1 MRMFL
6 LFLLVFPSVLLA
18 EATPVVGGD
27 EIVTILQ
34 NRDKAK
40 LQALFDSTTLAEQ
53 VADQLSL
60 NESDRAGFVKGMR
73 EGMADFPAVLI
84 AQLEQLQPV
93 IKLIRTREKDGRYLH
108 LVRFDKSRA
117 SAGYDYFEFECDSD
131 GHIIDWF
138 VHSQGNRIS
147 AVVIQLVA
155 GALGNRRT
163 PETAGAIADEEQT
176 QLKTWQDFYGHMR
189 AGRYQPAYEALE
201 RFPEDFRQTRDWAA
215 LRVRIAGAVGNE
227 QYQSSLDH
235 LASQFSDVAELQFLL
250 IDHYFLKQQFD
261 QSLRAITA
269 FEQFVGEDGITNLLK
284 CNVQVAAGQT
294 NAAIQS
300 CQHGIDIEPDQAS
313 LYWSLVAIGLDLE
326 KPNLVLTVLSQ
337 YEQAFAI
344 QFDPVKLTAKPNF
357 AKLAS
362 TAEYQR
368 WAESRTAAVAAES
381 NESP

>member
-1 MRMFL
+1 MR
-6 LFLLVFPSVLLA
+6 LFLLLLIVFPNLLLA
-18 EATPVVGGD
+18 EMAPVIGGD

-40 LQALFDSTTLAEQ
+40 LQALFDSTALAEQ
-53 VADQLSL
+53 VADQLNL
-60 NESDRAGFVKGMR
+60 NPNERTGFIEGMR
-73 EGMADFPAVLI
+73 RGMSEYPTVLI
-84 AQLEQLQPV
+84 AQLEQIQPV
-93 IKLIRTREKDGRYLH
+93 IKLIRTRQKDDHFLH
-108 LVRFDKSRA
+108 LVRFDKSKA
-117 SAGYDYFEFECDSD
+117 DAGYDYFEFECDSN
-131 GHIIDWF
+131 GRIIDWF

-147 AVVIQLVA
+147 DMAVQLATGIVGDGRTSDTAIGAA
-155 GALGNRRT
+155 G
-163 PETAGAIADEEQT
+163 EEDS
-176 QLKTWQDFYGHMR
+176 QLEIWREFYGHVR
-189 AGRYQPAYEALE
+189 AGRHQLAYEALAHV
-201 RFPEDFRQTRDWAA
+201 PADFRQTRDWAA

-284 CNVQVAAGQT
+284 CNVQVAAGQH

-300 CQHGIDIEPDQAS
+300 CQHGIDVEPDQAS
-313 LYWSLVAIGLDLE
+313 LYWSLVAIGLELE

-344 QFDPVKLTAKPNF
+344 QFDPVKLAAKPSF
-357 AKLAS
+357 AKLANTS
-362 TAEYQR
+362 EYQR
-368 WAESRTAAVAAES
+368 WAESRIAAETTES
-381 NESP
+381 NEHP